1 MDLENLRRY
10 LEARG
15 IVKSDTDW
23 EEAGFFINS
32 IGHSEDED
40 TAAFGARVA
49 AAMRAQREFHN
60 HIETERNKMTHHLR

>member
-1 MDLENLRRY
+1 MDHENLRRY

-15 IVKSDTDW
+15 IVKSDEDW

-49 AAMRAQREFHN
+49 AAMRAQREFQH
-60 HIETERNKMTHHLR
+60 HIQSERSRVTHHQQ